1 MEFITSNL
9 LIITLISCAV
19 LLSAIL
25 YYFYKKK
32 KNKKI
37 FVPSKPEIFNE
48 LGLTENSGAVN
59 EHFQFPESKDS
70 MSDETFN
77 KFKIEQKEENTEKD
91 EKQEKTKQEEV
102 KQIENELNKLKK
114 DYKETSEDIQKKN
127 ERGFSIDLENGILSH
142 EILRKRNKKH

>member
-9 LIITLISCAV
+9 SIIAIISSAI

-32 KNKKI
+32 KKKNT

-48 LGLTENSGAVN
+48 LGLTESSGAIN
-59 EHFQFPESKDS
+59 EHFQFPESNDS

-77 KFKIEQKEENTEKD
+77 KFKIQQKEEDIKK
-91 EKQEKTKQEEV
+91 EKQQEEAKQEEV
-102 KQIENELNKLKK
+102 KHVENELNKLKK
-114 DYKETSEDIQKKN
+114 DYKETLDDIQKKK
-127 ERGFSIDLENGILSH
+127 ERGFSFDLENGILSH
-142 EILRKRNKKH
+142 EILRKKNKKH